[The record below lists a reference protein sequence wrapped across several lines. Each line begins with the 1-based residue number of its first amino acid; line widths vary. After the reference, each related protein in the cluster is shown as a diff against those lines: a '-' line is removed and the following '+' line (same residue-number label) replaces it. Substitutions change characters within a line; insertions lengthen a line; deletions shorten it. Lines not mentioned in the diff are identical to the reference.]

1 MPNARIAVNSS
12 DRIIYA
18 NRAGITTDARSL
30 LCDPKAADRPEAA
43 AGERKVSGPITIA
56 LDAMGGDRAPG
67 IVVKG
72 AEIALQR
79 HPEVHFL
86 LFGAEDKIQP
96 LLAKAPRLRK
106 SATLHHTSEVVADD
120 DKPSSAL
127 RTGRQSSMRLAI
139 DAVADGRADGVV
151 SAGNTGALMAMAKFV
166 LKMLPGI
173 DRPAIASFFPTR
185 RGETVMLDLGA
196 NVECDAEN
204 LVQFALM
211 GDVAART
218 VLGLIEPTV
227 GLLNVGS
234 EDLKGND
241 AVREA
246 AARLRE
252 AVTPI
257 HFYGFVEG
265 DDIAAGTVDVVVT
278 DGFTGNIAVKTAEG
292 TAKLFSEFLES
303 AFRHSLPAR
312 IGYLFA
318 RGALRKLRMRSDPRR
333 YNGAIFLGLSGIAVK
348 SHGSTDA
355 FGFANAI
362 GVAVDM
368 KINGVLDKIRV
379 ELARLNAA
387 PSAPEPAL

>member
-1 MPNARIAVNSS
+1 M
-12 DRIIYA
+12 
-18 NRAGITTDARSL
+18 
-30 LCDPKAADRPEAA
+30 
-43 AGERKVSGPITIA
+43 SGGITIA

-67 IVVKG
+67 MVVKG

-79 HPEVHFL
+79 HPDVHFL
-86 LFGAEDKIQP
+86 LFGEQDEIRP
-96 LLAKAPRLRK
+96 LLAKLPHLAK
-106 SATLHHTSEVVADD
+106 SVTLQHTSDVVADD
-120 DKPSSAL
+120 AKPSLAL
-127 RTGRQSSMRLAI
+127 RTGRQSSMRMAI

-151 SAGNTGALMAMAKFV
+151 SAGNTGALMALAKFA

-173 DRPAIASFFPTR
+173 DRPAIASLFPTR
-185 RGETVMLDLGA
+185 RGESVMLDLGA
-196 NVECDAEN
+196 NIECDEEN

-211 GDVAART
+211 GDVFART
-218 VLGLIEPTV
+218 VLGLVEPTV

-241 AVREA
+241 AVRA
-246 AARLRE
+246 AAALLRDM
-252 AVTPI
+252 VTPI
-257 HFYGFVEG
+257 HFYGFIEG

-292 TAKLFSEFLES
+292 IGKLFGEFLEA

-318 RGALRKLRMRSDPRR
+318 RNALRKLRMRSDPRR

-362 GVAVDM
+362 GVAIDM
-368 KINGVLDKIRV
+368 KVNGVLDKIRV
-379 ELARLNAA
+379 ELARLNQA